1 MEEENYIKKIEQL
14 NERSDQVQEIL
25 GKTPNWMIRWG
36 TSLVFAIITLLLI
49 GSAVISYNDI
59 IPAQIVITSKNPPV
73 YLKARSSGRLT
84 QVLVKA
90 NQEVNEGELLAEIE
104 NTAKFDDVLHLK
116 RHLKLTQN
124 SLILSLDSL
133 KHQFPS
139 NLNLGEIQ
147 PTYGLFL
154 TAYQNVILYNTLDP
168 NKKES
173 ALIQRQLQEQLKFL
187 SNQRRQLSLFE
198 KDLELSKTNFERNR
212 LLFEKGV
219 ISKSEYEV
227 ASRSYLS
234 DQQQYEGF
242 LTSISNTEI
251 AIANFN
257 NLLTQT
263 NIQGAEFENTYQQEL
278 ENAKQNLNTAL
289 YTWEQQYIITSPING
304 VVTVFDIWD
313 QYQNV
318 NVGEVLFT
326 VIPEMME
333 GIIGR
338 VTLPIRNSGKVKEGQ
353 EVIVKLDNY
362 PFEEWGSLQ
371 GTIKNISEVPKQ
383 GEQSFYTLYI
393 EVDDLT
399 TSLNKTIAFRQEMQ
413 GTAEIVIEELS
424 ILERVFYEIRKLFDR
439 T

>member
-1 MEEENYIKKIEQL
+1 MEEENVLKKIEKL
-14 NERSDQVQEIL
+14 NERSDQVKEIL

-36 TSLVFAIITLLLI
+36 TSIVFAIVALLLI

-59 IPAQIVITSKNPPV
+59 IPAEIVVTSKNPPV

-84 QVLVKA
+84 QVLVSA
-90 NQEVNEGELLAEIE
+90 NQKVEAGQLLAEIE
-104 NTAKFDDVLHLK
+104 NTSDLDDVLYLK
-116 RHLKLTQN
+116 KQLSSTNNTQ
-124 SLILSLDSL
+124 LLSLDSL
-133 KHQFPS
+133 KHRFPS

-154 TAYQNVILYNTLDP
+154 TAYQNFILYNTLDP

-173 ALIQRQLQEQLKFL
+173 ALIQRQLQEQRKFL
-187 SNQRRQLSLFE
+187 NNQRRQLSLFE

-212 LLFEKGV
+212 SLFEKGV
-219 ISKSEYEV
+219 ISKSEYET
-227 ASRSYLS
+227 ASRSYLN

-278 ENAKQNLNTAL
+278 ENAEQNLNTAL
-289 YTWEQQYIITSPING
+289 YSWEQQYAITSPIDG
-304 VVTVFDIWD
+304 LVTVFDIWD

-318 NVGEVLFT
+318 EIGEVLFT
-326 VIPEMME
+326 VVPESTE

-338 VTLPIRNSGKVKEGQ
+338 VTLPIRNSGKVQVGQ
-353 EVIVKLDNY
+353 GVIVKLDNY
-362 PFEEWGSLQ
+362 PFEEWGSLN
-371 GTIKNISEVPKQ
+371 GSIASISEVPKQ

-393 EVDDLT
+393 ELEDLT
-399 TSLNKTIAFRQEMQ
+399 TSFNKTIDFKQEMQ

-424 ILERVFYEIRKLFDR
+424 VLERVFYEIRKLFDR
-439 T
+439 A

>member
-1 MEEENYIKKIEQL
+1 MEEDYKTKINQL
-14 NERSDQVQEIL
+14 SERSDQVQEIL

-36 TSLVFAIITLLLI
+36 TSVIFVTIALLLI
-49 GSAVISYNDI
+49 GSAVVSYNDI
-59 IPAQIVITSKNPPV
+59 IPAQITVTSKNPPV

-84 QVLVKA
+84 QVLVTA
-90 NQEVNEGELLAEIE
+90 NQKVEEGQLLAEIE
-104 NTAKFDDVLHLK
+104 NTADLDDILYLK
-116 RHLKLTQN
+116 QQLTSGQN
-124 SLILSLDSL
+124 TFALSLDSL
-133 KHQFPS
+133 RHQFPS

-147 PTYGLFL
+147 PNYGLFL
-154 TAYQNVILYNTLDP
+154 TAYQNFILYNVLDP
-168 NKKES
+168 NRKES
-173 ALIQRQLQEQLKFL
+173 VLIQKQLQEQRKFL
-187 SNQRRQLSLFE
+187 RNQRRQLALFE
-198 KDLELSKTNFERNR
+198 KDLELSKTNFERNKA
-212 LLFEKGV
+212 LFEKGV

-227 ASRSYLS
+227 VSRSYIG

-263 NIQGAEFENTYQQEL
+263 SIQGAESENTYQQEL
-278 ENAKQNLNTAL
+278 ENAEQNLQTAL
-289 YTWEQQYIITSPING
+289 YTWEQQYAITSPING

-318 NVGEVLFT
+318 EVGEVLFT
-326 VIPEMME
+326 VIPERTE

-362 PFEEWGSLQ
+362 PFEEWGSLK
-371 GTIKNISEVPKQ
+371 GTVKNISEVPKQ
-383 GEQSFYTLYI
+383 GEESFYTLYI
-393 EVDDLT
+393 ELDDMT
-399 TSLNKTIAFRQEMQ
+399 TSFNKTIAFKQEMQ
-413 GTAEIVIEELS
+413 GSAEIVIEELS
-424 ILERVFYEIRKLFDR
+424 VLERVFYEIRKLFDR